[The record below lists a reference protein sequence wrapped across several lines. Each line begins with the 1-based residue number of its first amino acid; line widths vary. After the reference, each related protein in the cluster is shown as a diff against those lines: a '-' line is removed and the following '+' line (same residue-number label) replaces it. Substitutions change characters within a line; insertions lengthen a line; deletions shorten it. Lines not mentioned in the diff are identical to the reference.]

1 VNPEALEQALQQPYQ
16 PPEPAPSP
24 VQPIG
29 AGITEAVEDC
39 ARSLAQKHRLIDDTG
54 QLHCWHCGGPCA
66 WHVSLQCVL
75 CRKDSPRRKR
85 EQDERERAE
94 KRAQQQREQE
104 QSRPVQRV
112 ANRRYGD
119 DY

>member
-1 VNPEALEQALQQPYQ
+1 VKPEELEQALQQPHQ
-16 PPEPAPSP
+16 APTPSP
-24 VQPIG
+24 SPLQPIG
-29 AGITEAVEDC
+29 AGMLEAMEEC
-39 ARSLAQKHRLIDDTG
+39 ARAYAKKHRLIDETG
-54 QLHCWHCGGPCA
+54 QFHCWECGGPCA

-75 CRKDSPRRKR
+75 CREDAPRRKR
-85 EQDERERAE
+85 EQDERERLE
-94 KRAQQQREQE
+94 RRAQQQREQE